1 MWPDELLCGTGRG
14 RAGASSQPADHA
26 QEAPKE
32 EEAWPSFFSLLRHA
46 LKGGLLQERRCRLRK
61 SVAASAARPKD
72 GSSSTATWARLLL
85 STSTRRRVAA
95 GTLTKKFEEALRH
108 DKLWYPRGTHAD
120 HNGRTL

>member
-72 GSSSTATWARLLL
+72 GSSSAATWARLLL
-85 STSTRRRVAA
+85 GQHSTACRCRNPNEEIRGGFETR
-95 GTLTKKFEEALRH
+95 
-108 DKLWYPRGTHAD
+108 
-120 HNGRTL
+120 